1 MDRPDLRLIEYF
13 ITVAEE
19 LHFGRAA
26 ERLHIAQPS
35 LSQQIRQLERQL
47 GVTLLERDSRN
58 VRLTS
63 AGETLLREGRRTLS
77 QARHAIQATR
87 SAGARQLTV
96 GFYGTAAT
104 VLLPD
109 VLSAYGRQLPAVD
122 VSVRELLLGS
132 VGDVLDGRVD
142 IAFTRLLPG
151 QTELEVEVL
160 ARESRLAALACAHPL
175 AGRQSL
181 TFPELRNESFI
192 VNPAVPATAPPA
204 RWLSE
209 QRRHGLPGRIAGRA
223 ASVQEI
229 LTLVAAGRGVCLV
242 PSAVRAH
249 HPRSDVVY
257 VPVTDAEPAVISLAW
272 PPGRLN
278 PDVEAF
284 LQVARTI
291 AGQLPGVAT
300 IAASKPAEVPA
311 GVGV

>member
-35 LSQQIRQLERQL
+35 LSQQIQRLERQL
-47 GVTLLERDSRN
+47 GVALLERDSRN

-63 AGETLLREGRRTLS
+63 AGQALLNEGRRTLS

-109 VLSAYGRQLPAVD
+109 VLSAYGKRFPAVQ
-122 VSVRELLLGS
+122 VSVHELFLGS
-132 VGDVLDGRVD
+132 INDILDGRVA

-151 QTELEVEVL
+151 QTELEVEIL
-160 ARESRLAALACAHPL
+160 ARESRLVALGSAHPL

-181 TFPELRNESFI
+181 TFAELRDESFI
-192 VNPAVPATAPPA
+192 VNPAVPTTGPPA
-204 RWLSE
+204 RWLAE
-209 QRRHGLPGRIAGRA
+209 QRRHGLPGRIAARA
-223 ASVQEI
+223 SSVQEI
-229 LTLVAAGRGVCLV
+229 LALVAAGRGVCLV
-242 PSAVRAH
+242 PSAVMAH
-249 HPRSDVVY
+249 HPRIDVVY
-257 VPVTDAEPAVISLAW
+257 VPVTDSEPAVISLAW
-272 PPGRLN
+272 LPGRQN
-278 PDVEAF
+278 PDAEAF
-284 LQVARTI
+284 RQVARTI
-291 AGQLPGVAT
+291 AGQAPY
-300 IAASKPAEVPA
+300 PAVVVTSA
-311 GVGV
+311 GRA